1 MSRTLRVVVC
11 GTGFG
16 QVYLKGVR
24 AAPGF
29 EPAGILARGSDRSR
43 ALARRWGVPLHT
55 SIPEDVDVACVVV
68 RAGSLGGAGTELAL
82 EFLRRGVH
90 VLQEQPV
97 TGDELARCLRE
108 ARRTGTAYLL
118 NSFYVHLEPIR
129 AFVSAARALLARRQV
144 LFADAACAVQVAY
157 PMIDILGQALG
168 RLRPWSLADPAP
180 IPAPGAPFRSL
191 HGTLAGVPLTLRVQN
206 QLHHKD
212 PDNHAHFLHRA
223 AIGTDAGVLTL
234 ADTHG
239 PVLWSPRLHAPRDER
254 GDLVLDGSAA
264 PPLTATVPL
273 GPPAAGSF
281 AHLMDEVWP
290 GGVAHALARLREAVE
305 GSADTMRT
313 GQYHLATCRL
323 WEDLTRRLGPPD
335 LVDLP
340 EPRPLP
346 IEELT

>member
-1 MSRTLRVVVC
+1 MTGALRVVVC

-16 QVYLKGVR
+16 QVYVKGVR
-24 AAPGF
+24 AAAGF
-29 EPAGILARGSDRSR
+29 ELAGILARGSDRSQ
-43 ALARRWGVPLHT
+43 ALARRWGVPLHDR
-55 SIPEDVDVACVVV
+55 IPEDVDVACVVV
-68 RAGSLGGAGTELAL
+68 RPAHVGTELAL

-90 VLQEQPV
+90 VLHEQPIS
-97 TGDELARCLRE
+97 GDELARCLRE
-108 ARRTGTAYLL
+108 ARRTGAAYLL

-129 AFVSAARALLARRQV
+129 AFVAAARALTAKRKV

-157 PMIDILGQALG
+157 PMVDILGQALG

-180 IPAPGAPFRSL
+180 LPEPGAPFRSL
-191 HGTLAGVPLTLRVQN
+191 QGTLAGVPLTLRVQN

-212 PDNHAHFLHRA
+212 PDNHAHFLHRV

-239 PVLWSPRLHAPRDER
+239 PVLWSPRLHAPRDDD
-254 GDLVLDGSAA
+254 GNLVLDGSAA

-273 GPPAAGSF
+273 GPPGTDSF
-281 AHLMDEVWP
+281 AHLMDAVWP

-323 WEDLTRRLGPPD
+323 WEDLTRGIGPPD

-346 IEELT
+346 VEELT